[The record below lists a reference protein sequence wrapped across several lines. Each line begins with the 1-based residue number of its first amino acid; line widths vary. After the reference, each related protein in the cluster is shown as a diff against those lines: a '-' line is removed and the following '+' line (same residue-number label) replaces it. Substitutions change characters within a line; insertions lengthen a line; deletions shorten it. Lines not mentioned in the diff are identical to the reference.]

1 MNILW
6 AKGEATVSEMIE
18 AMGEPKPAYTT
29 VLTVMQVL
37 TRKEVV
43 FPERRG
49 KAHVFRP
56 LLSREEYIDGF
67 MHETRDTLFH
77 GSLRNFLSFFVK
89 SENAFFNFISGFQSD
104 FYTFTLHFC
113 HSVMDFLIF
122 YIYKRLNHID

>member
-1 MNILW
+1 MKQKNLTKAELQLMNILW
-6 AKGEATVSEMIE
+6 AKGEATVSEIIE

-56 LLSREEYIDGF
+56 RLSREEYINGF
-67 MHETRDTLFH
+67 IDTLFH
-77 GSLRNFLSFFVK
+77 GSLRNFLSYFVK
-89 SENAFFNFISGFQSD
+89 SEKLSKEELQE
-104 FYTFTLHFC
+104 L
-113 HSVMDFLIF
+113 LEE
-122 YIYKRLNHID
+122 IDK